1 MSSRT
6 PNSPGPITL
15 VVFAYHD
22 VGYECL
28 DVLIGRRERIAAVFT
43 HEDNPGER
51 IWFRSVAE
59 LAERHGIPVHR
70 PASVNTPDW
79 IAHIR
84 ALEPALIFSFYYRNM
99 ICQEI
104 LDVPA
109 LGALNMHG
117 SLLPKYRG
125 RVPINWAVLKG
136 ETETGVTL
144 HYMVKR
150 ADAGDIVDQQ
160 AVPIGPR
167 ETAFEIFH
175 KVTAAARIVLER
187 QIENLKQGRAPRL
200 RQVESEATYFG
211 GRTPEDGRIDWT
223 QSAASIFNLIR
234 AVTHPYPGAFTTVE
248 GRRLYIWRAEPVPSS
263 PDCHYNREAGTICST
278 APLRVS
284 THDGCLEITSW
295 QWEGEKEEVAGPPAA
310 QPSASA
316 GHGLRVGQR
325 LGGTA
330 ATRPSVSSSS

>member
-6 PNSPGPITL
+6 PNSPSSGPL

-28 DVLIGRRERIAAVFT
+28 DLLLRRRERIAAVFT
-43 HEDNPGER
+43 HQDNPAEL
-51 IWFRSVAE
+51 IWFRSVTD

-79 IAHIR
+79 IAHLR

-104 LDVPA
+104 LDLPM

-125 RVPINWAVLKG
+125 RVPVNWAVLHG
-136 ETETGVTL
+136 EQETGVTL

-167 ETAFEIFH
+167 ETAFEVFR
-175 KVTAAARIVLER
+175 KVTAATRVVLER
-187 QIENLKQGRAPRL
+187 QIENLKHGRAPR
-200 RQVESEATYFG
+200 RCQDESEATNFG
-211 GRTPEDGRIDWT
+211 GRSPEDGRIDWM
-223 QSAASIFNLIR
+223 QSAAAIFNLIR
-234 AVTHPYPGAFTTVE
+234 AVTHPYPGTFTTAE
-248 GRRLYIWRAEPVPSS
+248 GRRLFIWWAEPVPSC
-263 PDCHYNREAGTICST
+263 PNCTHNRDAGLVCST
-278 APLRVS
+278 IPLRV
-284 THDGCLEITSW
+284 TTGDGCLEITAW
-295 QWEGEKEEVAGPPAA
+295 QWEGEAEQTAA
-310 QPSASA
+310 TAA
-316 GHGLRVGQR
+316 RARHGLRLGQR
-325 LGGTA
+325 LGETA
-330 ATRPSVSSSS
+330 GLRPTPASSS

>member
-6 PNSPGPITL
+6 PHNTTV

-28 DVLIGRRERIAAVFT
+28 DLLIGRRERIAAVFT
-43 HEDNPGER
+43 HEDHPGER
-51 IWFRSVAE
+51 SWFRSVAE

-70 PASVNTPDW
+70 PASVNTPEW
-79 IAHIR
+79 ITHIR

-104 LDVPA
+104 LDLPP
-109 LGALNMHG
+109 LGAFNLHG

-136 ETETGVTL
+136 EQETGVTL

-160 AVPIGPR
+160 VVPIGAR
-167 ETAFEIFH
+167 ETALDVFR

-187 QIENLKQGRAPRL
+187 QIDALKRGEAPRH
-200 RQVESEATYFG
+200 RQVETEASYFG
-211 GRTPEDGRIDWT
+211 GRKPEDGRIDWA
-223 QSAASIFNLIR
+223 QSAAAIFNLIR

-248 GRRLYIWRAEPVPSS
+248 GRRLFIWWAEPAPLCSAFS
-263 PDCHYNREAGTICST
+263 HKQQAGLICSIT
-278 APLRVS
+278 PLRV
-284 THDGCLEITSW
+284 TAGDGCLEITAW
-295 QWEGEKEEVAGPPAA
+295 QWEGEIE
-310 QPSASA
+310 QSSLSSAN
-316 GHGLRVGQR
+316 GRHGLRVGQR
-325 LGGTA
+325 LGDPAGLH
-330 ATRPSVSSSS
+330 PSVASSSS

>member
-6 PNSPGPITL
+6 PNSPSPITL

-28 DVLIGRRERIAAVFT
+28 DLLIGRRERIAAVFT

-84 ALEPALIFSFYYRNM
+84 ALDPALIFSFYYRNM

-104 LDVPA
+104 LDVPTF
-109 LGALNMHG
+109 GALNMHG

-136 ETETGVTL
+136 EKETGVTL

-160 AVPIGPR
+160 AVPIGRR
-167 ETAFEIFH
+167 ETALDIFR
-175 KVTAAARIVLER
+175 KVTATARIVLER
-187 QIENLKQGRAPRL
+187 EIDNLKQGCAPRH

-223 QSAASIFNLIR
+223 QSAAAIFNLIR

-248 GRRLYIWRAEPVPSS
+248 GRRLYIWWAEPVPSC
-263 PDCHYNREAGTICST
+263 PECTRNRQAGLICST
-278 APLRVS
+278 APLRV
-284 THDGCLEITSW
+284 TTGDGCLEIISW
-295 QWEGEKEEVAGPPAA
+295 QWEGETEQAAGQPAA
-310 QPSASA
+310 RLSASA
-316 GHGLRVGQR
+316 GHGLRFGQL
-325 LGGTA
+325 LGGPNKPCNSP
-330 ATRPSVSSSS
+330 ATSS